1 MTGLNDSLLLPRA
14 AKPLDIIIVGAGIA
28 GLSTAIGLHKSGHS
42 IVILEQVREIGEV
55 GAGIQIA
62 PNAARI
68 LRRFGLLEQVMQKA
82 NVLEA
87 LSLRRW
93 ENDEVLGSAKMM
105 PEVSIITHI
114 FRSAGQVCN
123 M

>member
-42 IVILEQVREIGEV
+42 IVILEQVHEIGEV